1 MMENI
6 TSLSDKRRE
15 KQINY
20 ERSILKELTLTQLKT
35 KAYECFGVFM
45 HSGKFDYSAI
55 EDGCIDFSIEAY
67 LLGAS
72 YSRFG
77 FFGETMQTVNAR
89 SRREEKLLV
98 DQLFDYMLIWGN
110 PGENDFKNE
119 SIYYACEFLIHL
131 WWSEGFEKG
140 EKRLK
145 LRLH

>member
-1 MMENI
+1 MEKI

-20 ERSILKELTLTQLKT
+20 ERIILKELTLTQLKA
-35 KAYECFGVFM
+35 KAYECFGVYM
-45 HSGKFDYSAI
+45 HSGSIDYSAI
-55 EDGCIDFSIEAY
+55 EEGCIDYSIEAF

-77 FFGETMQTVNAR
+77 YYGEPQKSVSMR
-89 SRREEKLLV
+89 SSREEKELT

-110 PGENDFKNE
+110 HGDDFNNE
-119 SIYYACEFLIHL
+119 SVYYACEHLIHS
-131 WWSEGFEKG
+131 WWSDGFEKG
-140 EKRLK
+140 AKRLK